1 MTTPAV
7 RRSCSEVRFSGFLKS
22 GISIGLS
29 YWFLVFGILGFSG
42 ISGISGF
49 WIPVFWNSVY
59 SVFSIPVSP
68 IFRFFFQVFAFPPL
82 WWNFFCSFSMFDRG
96 QNQASRRGIV
106 RISREFGGCGREISR
121 PRIPGVICQVLFV
134 TILQHGRN
142 KKNGPEKL
150 GMYHIFS

>member
-1 MTTPAV
+1 YL
-7 RRSCSEVRFSGFLKS
+7 RFLDP
-22 GISIGLS
+22 
-29 YWFLVFGILGFSG
+29 GILELGLFGFQYPG
-42 ISGISGF
+42 IPNF
-49 WIPVFWNSVY
+49 PVFLS
-59 SVFSIPVSP
+59 SICISTFV
-68 IFRFFFQVFAFPPL
+68 VE
-82 WWNFFCSFSMFDRG
+82 FFCSFSMFDRG